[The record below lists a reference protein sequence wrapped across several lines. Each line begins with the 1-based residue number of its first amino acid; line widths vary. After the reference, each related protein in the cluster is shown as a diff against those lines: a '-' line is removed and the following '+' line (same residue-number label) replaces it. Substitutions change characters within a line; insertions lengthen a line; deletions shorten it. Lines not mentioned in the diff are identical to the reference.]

1 LLSRREH
8 SAFELQRK
16 LINKGF
22 SVEDVSTIIHALSD
36 EGLLSNNRFVESYVR
51 YRRTK
56 GYGPL
61 RIHAELIARGVSED
75 LIEHHLNMADNAWL
89 AEARLVWQKR
99 FKGTLPRD
107 FKTRAEQM
115 RFLQYRG
122 FTPEQINNIYH
133 SDL

>member
-1 LLSRREH
+1 ML
-8 SAFELQRK
+8 
-16 LINKGF
+16 KGF
-22 SVEDVSTIIHALSD
+22 RLADVNHTLKSLADQGLQSD
-36 EGLLSNNRFVESYVR
+36 NRFVESYVR

-61 RIHAELIARGVSED
+61 RIHAELIARGIPED
-75 LIEHHLNMADNAWL
+75 LIEHHLDITDNAWF
-89 AEARLVWQKR
+89 AEIRLVWQKR
-99 FKGTLPRD
+99 FKGNLPRD
-107 FKTRAEQM
+107 FKTRTQQM

>member
-1 LLSRREH
+1 M
-8 SAFELQRK
+8 
-16 LINKGF
+16 
-22 SVEDVSTIIHALSD
+22 STTIQALAG
-36 EGLLSNNRFVESYVR
+36 EGLLSNDRFVENYVR

-61 RIHAELIARGVSED
+61 RIHAELIARGISED
-75 LIEHHLNMADNAWL
+75 LIEHHLDMADNAWF